1 MSAGQETDQ
10 AIQAHYAQF
19 YLKLNSNFANKDHT
33 AYPMPEG
40 NVLTKITDFMLR
52 IKGGSTVGKLKN
64 DHPHRYMYINTFDV
78 VNLVVGEHPI
88 LIYRQKPDESGT
100 LPPVTQCVRVSCCS
114 TCFFDI
120 RAVQIASSTHMKG
133 QKILDAV
140 KEKMG

>member
-1 MSAGQETDQ
+1 
-10 AIQAHYAQF
+10 
-19 YLKLNSNFANKDHT
+19 
-33 AYPMPEG
+33 MPDEM
-40 NVLTKITDFMLR
+40 LMQITDFMLR
-52 IKGGSTVGKLKN
+52 IKGGSTACKLKN
-64 DHPHRYMYINTFDV
+64 DHPRGYMYINTFDV

-114 TCFFDI
+114 TCFFYI